1 MEKVDKGIPSQTFW
15 SGRKVLLT
23 GHTGFKGI
31 WMSHWLKFLG
41 AEVMGLSYS
50 GYESTVL
57 CKPPSLVMAE
67 IDHDILSR
75 DWQEKVVDFAPEIV
89 FHLAAQSLVYSGFL
103 NPVKTFET
111 NTVGSLH
118 VLELLE
124 KVPSIKTV
132 VITTTDKV
140 YKINRGDKPRV
151 ESDPIG
157 GSDPYS
163 ASKGTV
169 ELMAHAW
176 PLGSNQKIFT
186 VRSGNVIGGGDASP
200 KRLLPDLVR
209 AWKVDQPVTLRSPFG
224 IRPWLHVLEPIRGY
238 LVLAERANQLPLS
251 REAFN
256 FAPSTNDHVNV
267 GSIADRAYNVL
278 PKRGD
283 FNVIQSS
290 TEEFPETLELLLD
303 ASKARD
309 LLDWKPVWTWKTAVD
324 RTLEWYVD
332 FYDGKNP
339 ESLFQRDLEA
349 HITDFENGSRL

>member
-1 MEKVDKGIPSQTFW
+1 MEKVALGIPSQTFW

-31 WMSHWLKFLG
+31 WMSHWLRFLG

-57 CKPPSLVMAE
+57 YKSPSLVTAE
-67 IDHDILSR
+67 IDNDLLSR
-75 DWQEKVVDFAPEIV
+75 KWQEKVTDFAPEIV

-103 NPVKTFET
+103 DPVKTFET

-118 VLELLE
+118 VLELL
-124 KVPSIKTV
+124 KRVPSIKTIL
-132 VITTTDKV
+132 ITTTDKV
-140 YKINRGDKPRV
+140 YRINSGEKPRV
-151 ESDPIG
+151 ETDPIG

-176 PLGSNQKIFT
+176 PLGGNQKIFT
-186 VRSGNVIGGGDASP
+186 VRSGNVIGGCDASP
-200 KRLLPDLVR
+200 KRLLPDLVS
-209 AWKVDQPVTLRSPFG
+209 AWKADQPVTLRSPLG
-224 IRPWLHVLEPIRGY
+224 IRPWLHVLEPLRGY
-238 LVLAERANQLPLS
+238 LVLAERANQFASS

-256 FAPSTNDHVNV
+256 FAPSASDHVNV
-267 GSIADRAYNVL
+267 GAIAERAFNVL
-278 PKRGD
+278 PKRGE
-283 FNVIQSS
+283 FKVAQSL

-303 ASKARD
+303 ATKARD
-309 LLDWKPVWTWKTAVD
+309 LLDWKPVWNWKTAVD
-324 RTLEWYVD
+324 RTLEWYID

-349 HITDFENGSRL
+349 HIKDFENRSLQ